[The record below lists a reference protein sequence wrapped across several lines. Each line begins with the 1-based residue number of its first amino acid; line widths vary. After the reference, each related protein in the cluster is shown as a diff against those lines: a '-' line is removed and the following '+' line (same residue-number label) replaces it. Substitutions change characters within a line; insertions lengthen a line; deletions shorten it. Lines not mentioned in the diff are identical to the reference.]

1 MTMHSNEFFT
11 NLLRLRPP
19 FTVADVVI
27 QQAGKKTERIDVYL
41 AVNADFTPKKSGAVC
56 LSLSGYDERT
66 WQHLSVFN
74 FPCYLHCS
82 VPRFKFKM
90 LTTGKVAYKAVSVPW
105 SKANSGVT
113 KDLEDW
119 TMQLI
124 EIHGNV
130 ASVSRQLSIRQDR

>member
-1 MTMHSNEFFT
+1 MHSNEFFT

-19 FTVADVVI
+19 FSVANVAI
-27 QQAGKKTERIDVYL
+27 QKSGNTTERIDVYL
-41 AVNADFTPKKSGAVC
+41 TVDADFIPKKNGAICIGLV
-56 LSLSGYDERT
+56 GHDDRT

-82 VPRFKFKM
+82 IPKFKFQM
-90 LTTGKVAYKAVSVPW
+90 RDSERVTYKSISIPW
-105 SKANSGVT
+105 SKANSDLT

-130 ASVSRQLSIRQDR
+130 ASVSRQLGIHGGR